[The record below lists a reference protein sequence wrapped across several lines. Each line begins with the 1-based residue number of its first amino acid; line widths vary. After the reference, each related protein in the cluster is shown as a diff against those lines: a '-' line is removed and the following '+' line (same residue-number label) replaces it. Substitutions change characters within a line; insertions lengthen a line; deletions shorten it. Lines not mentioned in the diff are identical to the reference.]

1 MFGKELLVRE
11 SCPDPEQNS
20 SAWDCSQDNKT
31 TADKEHGASVG
42 LTLLPEKKTFSHL
55 IWPLHKHREELCLI
69 PRELAKSVLL

>member
-1 MFGKELLVRE
+1 MFGKELLVRK

-42 LTLLPEKKTFSHL
+42 LTLLPEKKNLLPFD
-55 IWPLHKHREELCLI
+55 
-69 PRELAKSVLL
+69 LAITQAHGGTVFDPQRAR